1 MKMIKI
7 DEVTGMLQF
16 PADQRWL
23 NGEEYAFLIR
33 HHLAYC
39 YAEIGLKSFMTL
51 TKHAHPEKV
60 YDQPNSKWQKSR
72 IRIYLFFNDFV

>member
-1 MKMIKI
+1 MIKI
-7 DEVTGMLQF
+7 DPCTGMLRF

-39 YAEIGLKSFMTL
+39 YVYTELMTL
-51 TKHAHPEKV
+51 TKHGHPEKV
-60 YDQPNSKWQKSR
+60 YDQPMSKCNFE
-72 IRIYLFFNDFV
+72 LDLN